1 MELKEKVFYM
11 ICLLS
16 IINNYSNLLL
26 RHVMVVSA
34 GPEKVLNNWHYA
46 AAFDG
51 SNVKDACCLHSLA
64 KLFMRTKLIIVW
76 CTVNTIVMQVSFLP
90 LFRFK
95 CSYMDV
101 Y

>member
-16 IINNYSNLLL
+16 IIANYSNLLL

-46 AAFDG
+46 AAIG
-51 SNVKDACCLHSLA
+51 
-64 KLFMRTKLIIVW
+64 
-76 CTVNTIVMQVSFLP
+76 LP
-90 LFRFK
+90 EYL
-95 CSYMDV
+95 MALM
-101 Y
+101 